1 MRRVSPGMQ
10 SRCGLDE
17 LKMDQDKIHILID
30 GTRTAAQ
37 PEETILQ
44 AARRLGINIPTL
56 CFHEALESV
65 GACRL
70 CLVEVTRRS
79 RPDRKDIVTACE
91 FPVEDGL
98 RVETRTESVRR
109 QRQTILSLLAARCPD
124 VQFLR
129 DLADKEGGLL
139 DFERFSG
146 HDNCIM
152 CTLCTRSC
160 QVLGLEAITPVGR
173 GSHKE
178 IAPPFHGAAEL
189 CVGCGTCARI
199 CPTKCIEMIDTPDT
213 RKIWKKEFRF
223 VKCEVCDAPVIT
235 EEFMA
240 YAVAK
245 YGLDESYYKLCA
257 TCKKNQT
264 ATQFQKL
271 SEPLKSGV

>member
-1 MRRVSPGMQ
+1 M
-10 SRCGLDE
+10 
-17 LKMDQDKIHILID
+17 HIVID
-30 GTRTAAQ
+30 GNRCAVAKG
-37 PEETILQ
+37 ETVLT
-44 AARRLGINIPTL
+44 AARRVGVHIPTL
-56 CFHEALESV
+56 CYHEGLEAV

-70 CLVEVTRRS
+70 CLVEITKKS
-79 RPDRKDIVTACE
+79 GQDTEIVTACE

-124 VQFLR
+124 VTFIR
-129 DLADKEGGLL
+129 ELADREGGLL
-139 DFERFSG
+139 DFERFEG

-160 QVLGLEAITPVGR
+160 AVLGIEAITPVGR

-199 CPTKCIEMIDTPDT
+199 CPTQCIEMIDTADT
-213 RKIWKKEFRF
+213 RKIWKREFKF
-223 VKCEVCDAPVIT
+223 VKCETCGAPTIT
-235 EEFMA
+235 EETMA
-240 YAVAK
+240 YAISK
-245 YGLDESYYKLCA
+245 YGLDESYYRLCA

-264 ATQFQKL
+264 ATQFQTL
-271 SEPLKSGV
+271 SEPLKLGAR